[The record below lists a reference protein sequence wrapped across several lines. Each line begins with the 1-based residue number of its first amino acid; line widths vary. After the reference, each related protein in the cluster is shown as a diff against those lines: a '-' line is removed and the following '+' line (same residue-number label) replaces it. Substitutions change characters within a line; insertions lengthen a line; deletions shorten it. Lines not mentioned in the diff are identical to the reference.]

1 MSLPTSYR
9 PTRAILIMS
18 CLALAVL
25 ALALTGC
32 GKSSD
37 ETGASASRPAPVAHT
52 AASGPAVTGPVS
64 FNELTLESKP
74 QIVKDKH
81 GLIFLKFR
89 YADNDGKVYECLL
102 PEAMSKGQYTLG
114 EWLSTF
120 NAYRIPK
127 VVAQK
132 KKPKTTENLS
142 DYPFISPKPVQTTNP
157 QQPGAGTSPNEVPP
171 LPPGPAP
178 TQPPSP
184 YTPPSGSPTPPGG
197 SATNPP

>member
-1 MSLPTSYR
+1 MSTSHR
-9 PTRAILIMS
+9 SKRALLIIS
-18 CLALAVL
+18 CVAVAAL
-25 ALALTGC
+25 ALALGGC
-32 GKSSD
+32 GKSGD
-37 ETGASASRPAPVAHT
+37 ETGASAPPPAPTAHT

-64 FNELTLESKP
+64 FSELTLESKP

-81 GLIFLKFR
+81 GLVFLKFR

-132 KKPKTTENLS
+132 KKSKNAEDLS
-142 DYPFISPKPVQTTNP
+142 DYPFISPKPVQKTNP
-157 QQPGAGTSPNEVPP
+157 QEPGSTPPEQIPP
-171 LPPGPAP
+171 LPAGPTP
-178 TQPPSP
+178 PQPPAP
-184 YTPPSGSPTPPGG
+184 YTPPAASPTPPGG
-197 SATNPP
+197 SQANPP